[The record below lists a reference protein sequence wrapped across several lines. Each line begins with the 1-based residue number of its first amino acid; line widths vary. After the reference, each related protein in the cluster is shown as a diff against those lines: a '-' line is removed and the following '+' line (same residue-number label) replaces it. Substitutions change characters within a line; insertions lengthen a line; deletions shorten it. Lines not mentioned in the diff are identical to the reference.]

1 MNNEYQIVINELK
14 NNINNI
20 ITLYK
25 KQKEINKELSIEVNN
40 LTNELQDFKEKF
52 YETEKKYN
60 NLKMAKL
67 IESDSISSQ
76 EAKIKLNRI
85 IREVDNCIA
94 LINK

>member
-25 KQKEINKELSIEVNN
+25 KQKEINKELTIEVNN
-40 LTNELQDFKEKF
+40 LTNELQGFKEKF

-67 IESDSISSQ
+67 IENDSISSH

-94 LINK
+94 LINR